1 MLRRSQ
7 LYRCVAII
15 LVTLL
20 PGVLSA
26 ETVPVP
32 AGTRVFLELDQE
44 VVSKKTRNRP
54 GSYVQA
60 HVWSDVVVDGRTVV
74 AAGTPA
80 LVQIGRIKGAKV
92 AGIKGKVELKALSV
106 PAADGTNL
114 ILRGGYDQ
122 IGRSRMAL
130 SIALAVVIFA
140 PLIFIPGKNA
150 KLWPGTVF
158 DAAVA
163 NAVDVTL
170 EPAAS
175 RSASDQRS
183 GPVEVEISYAELD
196 AAAGSKNKVKAI
208 PLRISLQGDRIRSAY
223 ITRVN
228 EKRINPIPIAV
239 GHATQDDT
247 GLLVADAS
255 VQLKPLSKHLNT
267 GYNWLTFDV
276 SGITTTVLLDVEL

>member
-1 MLRRSQ
+1 MLERSQ

-20 PGVLSA
+20 PGVMSA
-26 ETVPVP
+26 ETVSVP

-44 VVSKKTRNRP
+44 VISKKTRNRP

-60 HVWSDVVVDGRTVV
+60 HVWSDVVVDGHTVV

-106 PAADGTNL
+106 PAADGTHL

-150 KLWPGTVF
+150 RLWPGTVF
-158 DAAVA
+158 DASVA
-163 NAVDVTL
+163 NGVAVTV
-170 EPAAS
+170 EPAES
-175 RSASDQRS
+175 RRASDERS
-183 GPVEVEISYAELD
+183 GPVEVEISHAELD
-196 AAAGSKNKVKAI
+196 AAAGSKKKVKEI
-208 PLRISLQGDRIRSAY
+208 PLRISLQGDRIRSAH

-255 VQLKPLSKHLNT
+255 VQLKPLSKHLKT